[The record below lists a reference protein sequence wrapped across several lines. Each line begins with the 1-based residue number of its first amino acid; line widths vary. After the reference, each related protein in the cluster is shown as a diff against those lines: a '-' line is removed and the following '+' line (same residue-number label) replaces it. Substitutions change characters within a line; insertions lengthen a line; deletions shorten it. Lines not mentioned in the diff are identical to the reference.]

1 MHWNDWEKKFYCIKI
16 NTEIHTKLD
25 DFKSHKAPYIFR
37 CEWMVWGPFYMHA
50 FYDHMKKKKKT
61 IHYDTTFT
69 NPSVVQTHIC
79 THPTHWREW
88 LHSIEAKRIYTWIEC
103 EKNWPKWA
111 KHIST
116 KKRKIDNC
124 VFVLANAHERMLVCA
139 CNSNRNHL
147 YPYSVHTCTFRCCLI
162 ARPQQYS

>member
-1 MHWNDWEKKFYCIKI
+1 MILKV
-16 NTEIHTKLD
+16 TKHRIYLD
-25 DFKSHKAPYIFR
+25 AS
-37 CEWMVWGPFYMHA
+37 EWFGVHSICTHFTIIWRKQNKP
-50 FYDHMKKKKKT
+50 

-103 EKNWPKWA
+103 EKNLPKWA

-116 KKRKIDNC
+116 KKRKRDNC
-124 VFVLANAHERMLVCA
+124 VCVLAIAHERMLVCA